1 MNRFTLDDGKKLLE
15 IYKYTYNNKVY
26 VYLVNEADN
35 SDIYIMELNNNNL
48 IEITD
53 KNLLSDVLYNMVSSI
68 EQFY

>member
-1 MNRFTLDDGKKLLE
+1 MNRFILDDGKKLLE

-48 IEITD
+48 IEIID
-53 KNLLSDVLYNMVSSI
+53 KNLLKDVLYNMISSI
-68 EQFY
+68 ELFY